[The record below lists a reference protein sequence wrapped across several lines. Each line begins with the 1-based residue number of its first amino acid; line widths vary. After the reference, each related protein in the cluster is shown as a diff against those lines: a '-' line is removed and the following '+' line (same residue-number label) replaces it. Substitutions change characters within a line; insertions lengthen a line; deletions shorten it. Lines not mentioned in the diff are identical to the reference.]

1 MAAYRADIEIG
12 VRGARSLEQLRSS
25 INQTA
30 QAVDSLNEVVSAR
43 GSLVQNIQNYTN
55 NLDRAARSLRLVGA
69 GTEAETKAVREY
81 VRALGEANTA
91 RARQNSLIAQEVA
104 NQRRINPQT
113 APYGQQ
119 GPSLP
124 PALVRSQQIQQNW
137 NRFFQEAAQVGQELQ
152 TTAAAKTVNIKTSW
166 NRFFQEAAD
175 LAVELTIQAQRTSAA
190 IRSKEGAASAAARQR
205 LTAAAEQR
213 QRIQNA
219 GFGMQ
224 GPALPP
230 TAGGTTRGNL
240 GIGGRLGGAIS
251 GGIIGGAFPLLFGQ
265 SGGAS
270 AGGAI
275 GGVIGGLAGGQGGSF
290 AGGLLGTLLGDIAS
304 RGQAVKQLGEDLG
317 FSAQQ
322 TKQLAA
328 AFKIANTDVE
338 KFTAVIQN
346 IRGVGLELEDQA
358 KAIQLVTRLTDV
370 YGGSFE
376 KTGNAITSALES
388 GKVSQATLNQLTS
401 QGINVQDA
409 LAKKYDV
416 SRSAILQMAKD
427 GEISVQTLID
437 TLVKMGNEGEK
448 AATKPKTAMERLKE
462 STDNLNAAVSSLVAN
477 LVKSFGP
484 AFQWLTDRVTDF
496 INAVSRAISRV
507 ADLMSGG
514 RMAQAEIQSAR
525 AAENATRNKFGIFG
539 GIRAFNPAAQKFY
552 EQQKQAELKRLVPGA
567 FAPSVKATPLE
578 SFRAP
583 SEFGPTGAG
592 AKKASDKAAKDA
604 ERLAEQ
610 RQKQLEI
617 AARLAVET
625 DNELN
630 ISYALTAQEKLQY
643 EYDLKRM
650 ERMTK
655 YETLYKDA
663 LSNAELEYLVIA
675 QINESRTATNE
686 LTKEQTK
693 FLQAQ
698 NEELYA
704 QLGVSELLN
713 STNQKRFQG
722 AFGTSMGAAGFRT
735 DINLNPYDKAAQQL
749 NTYKTELDKLT
760 EATYL
765 AQTGADGIAEA
776 FSGAFESLVTGA
788 TTAQQ
793 ALATFFSG
801 VGKAFVSMATEII
814 AKMIVMFAF
823 KQLLGLFGGRG
834 GGLFSGAGP
843 VAMPSAGVG
852 GGSSM
857 FMPGAPSFLAEG
869 GFVTGPTRAV
879 IGEGGQPEYVI
890 PASKMRGAMQRYA
903 GGARGAAV
911 ISGSDQAAG
920 ADGGMAAVGPIDVR
934 YSVERI
940 NSVDYVTADQFQRGM
955 QQAASQGAQRG
966 EQRALRS
973 LQQSTA
979 VRSRVGMR

>member
-12 VRGARSLEQLRSS
+12 VKGIQQLQTVTKEIKTLSTGVDNVNSRLKGAVQSLDAYEKNL
-25 INQTA
+25 A
-30 QAVDSLNEVVSAR
+30 QAAQTLKKVNAGTIGEIDAIKQYVTALGQAN
-43 GSLVQNIQNYTN
+43 
-55 NLDRAARSLRLVGA
+55 AARD
-69 GTEAETKAVREY
+69 
-81 VRALGEANTA
+81 
-91 RARQNSLIAQEVA
+91 RQNKL
-104 NQRRINPQT
+104 
-113 APYGQQ
+113 
-119 GPSLP
+119 
-124 PALVRSQQIQQNW
+124 
-137 NRFFQEAAQVGQELQ
+137 
-152 TTAAAKTVNIKTSW
+152 
-166 NRFFQEAAD
+166 
-175 LAVELTIQAQRTSAA
+175 IQAQIVLQRKA
-190 IRSKEGAASAAARQR
+190 IP
-205 LTAAAEQR
+205 TA
-213 QRIQNA
+213 NA
-219 GFGMQ
+219 GFGVQ

-230 TAGGTTRGNL
+230 TAAARSQGG
-240 GIGGRLGGAIS
+240 GIRGRLGGAIS

-265 SGGAS
+265 STGAA

-275 GGVIGGLAGGQGGSF
+275 GGIAGGLLGGQGGSF
-290 AGGLLGTLLGDIAS
+290 AGSLLGTLLGDIAS

-328 AFKIANTDVE
+328 AFKTANTDVE

-358 KAIQLVTRLTDV
+358 KAIQLVTRLTDL

-376 KTGNAITSALES
+376 KTGNTITSALES

-401 QGINVQDA
+401 QGINIQDA

-462 STDNLNAAVSSLVAN
+462 STDNLSAAVSSLVAN

-484 AFQWLTDRVTDF
+484 VFQWLTDRTTDF

-507 ADLMSGG
+507 GDLMSGG

-567 FAPSVKATPLE
+567 FAPSAKATPLE
-578 SFRAP
+578 SFRVP

-604 ERLAEQ
+604 ERLTEQ

-625 DNELN
+625 NYELEV
-630 ISYALTAQEKLQY
+630 SYALTETDKLRAQ
-643 EYDLKRM
+643 YDLKRM
-650 ERMTK
+650 ERMTN
-655 YETLYKDA
+655 YETLYKNA
-663 LSNAELEYLVIA
+663 LSSAELEYLVIA
-675 QINESRTATNE
+675 QTNESYTTRNE
-686 LTKEQTK
+686 LAKEQEK
-693 FLQAQ
+693 ILKAQ

-704 QLGVSELLN
+704 QLGVSDILN
-713 STNQKRFQG
+713 AKTQERLKG
-722 AFGTSMGAAGFRT
+722 AFGTSMSGARFRT
-735 DINLNPYDKAAQQL
+735 DLNLNPSDKAAQQL
-749 NTYKTELDKLT
+749 NTYKVELDKLT
-760 EATYL
+760 ESTYL
-765 AQTGADGIAEA
+765 AQTGADGIATSFSNA
-776 FSGAFESLVTGA
+776 FQSLVTGA
-788 TTAQQ
+788 STAQQ
-793 ALATFFSG
+793 ALAAFFKG
-801 VGKAFVSMATEII
+801 VGETFVSMATDII
-814 AKMIVMFAF
+814 AKMIAMFAF
-823 KQLLGLFGGRG
+823 KQLLGLFGGG
-834 GGLFSGAGP
+834 GGSLFSGAGP
-843 VAMPSAGVG
+843 VAMPGVGVG
-852 GGSSM
+852 GGASM
-857 FMPGAPSFLAEG
+857 FMPGAPSFFAEG
-869 GFVTGPTRAV
+869 GFVTGPTRSV
-879 IGEGGQPEYVI
+879 IGESGQPEYVI

-903 GGARGAAV
+903 SGARGAAV
-911 ISGSDQAAG
+911 IPGSDQTTG